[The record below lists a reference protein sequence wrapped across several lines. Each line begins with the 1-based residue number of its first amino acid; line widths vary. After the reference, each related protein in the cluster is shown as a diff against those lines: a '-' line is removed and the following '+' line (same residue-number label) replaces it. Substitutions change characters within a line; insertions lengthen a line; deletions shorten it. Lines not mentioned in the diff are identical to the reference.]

1 MVLCSGDSATG
12 RMVGFGSPMR
22 TGWSRVGVGRAGE
35 VHWAAPATS
44 IPGDCVHDTQL
55 VALAAIVVLAI
66 GGQVLATKLR
76 VPSILVLLVIG
87 LLVGPVTGL
96 LDPDALL
103 GEGIFPI
110 VALAVSII
118 LFEGGLLLNLE
129 ELRGDTSK
137 VVRRLLVIGVPVTA
151 ISGAVVARY
160 VLGIST
166 PVAAILGAVLTVSG
180 PTVVLP
186 LLRFIRPTERVE
198 VTLKWEGIFVD
209 AIGAALT
216 VFAFEAVRATGT
228 APAVPEAILQV
239 LITLLIGGVVGV
251 AGAWVL
257 VLTLDA
263 DLVDEPL
270 EAAVTVMIVIAAFV
284 VANLVRAES
293 GLFTAIIM
301 GVVLANQHRIAVD
314 RIAEFKETLGMVLT
328 GVLFI
333 VLSAR
338 LDLASLRRE
347 LPAALVLTAIL
358 VIVVRPV
365 ATMLATA
372 GSDFSG
378 SERGLVGWM
387 APRGI
392 VAAATASLFAFE
404 LRESDVADVDRLVPL
419 TFLVI
424 LLTVTVYGL
433 TGRPVARMLGV
444 AGEEDDDAP
453 GDGVPGEV
461 DADDTSERTG
471 ATGDDGRSRDDGAGD
486 DGSGVTVAD
495 GPEGDDAD
503 DAVNGDA
510 SDAGDDAD
518 PAPKAAAKDVARGLG
533 LDPDGD

>member
-1 MVLCSGDSATG
+1 MCA
-12 RMVGFGSPMR
+12 
-22 TGWSRVGVGRAGE
+22 
-35 VHWAAPATS
+35 VHWAVS
-44 IPGDCVHDTQL
+44 CDVDPGERVHDTQL
-55 VALAAIVVLAI
+55 LALAAIVVLAV

-76 VPSILVLLVIG
+76 VPSILVLLVLG

-103 GEGIFPI
+103 GELIFPV

-137 VVRRLLVIGVPVTA
+137 VVRRLLLIGVPVTA
-151 ISGAVVARY
+151 ISGAVAART

-216 VFAFEAVRATGT
+216 VFAFEAVRATGD

-257 VLTLDA
+257 VLALDA
-263 DLVDEPL
+263 DLVDEPI
-270 EAAVTVMIVIAAFV
+270 EAAVTIMIVIAAFV
-284 VANLVRAES
+284 GANLVRAES

-333 VLSAR
+333 LLSAR
-338 LDLASLRRE
+338 LDLEAMRRE

-365 ATMLATA
+365 ATMLATV
-372 GSDFSG
+372 GSDFSR

-404 LRESDVADVDRLVPL
+404 LGESDVADVDRLVPL

-424 LLTVTVYGL
+424 LLTVTIYGL

-444 AGEEDDDAP
+444 AGGQDDDAP
-453 GDGVPGEV
+453 GDGEPGGA
-461 DADDTSERTG
+461 DTDDTSERAGTN
-471 ATGDDGRSRDDGAGD
+471 ADDGASGEDGPRDDGAGA
-486 DGSGVTVAD
+486 TVAD
-495 GPEGDDAD
+495 GPEGH
-503 DAVNGDA
+503 
-510 SDAGDDAD
+510 DAGDVDANADDGD
-518 PAPKAAAKDVARGLG
+518 PAPKAAAKEVARGLG
-533 LDPDGD
+533 LDPDSD